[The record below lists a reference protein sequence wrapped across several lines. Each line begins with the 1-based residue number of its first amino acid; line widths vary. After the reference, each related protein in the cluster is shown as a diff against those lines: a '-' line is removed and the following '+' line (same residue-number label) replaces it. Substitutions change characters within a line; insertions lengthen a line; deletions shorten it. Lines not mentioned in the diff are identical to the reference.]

1 MNSETRQKARLWLG
15 LVFILGAAIG
25 GVFGYSFAHRSYAAT
40 QVPAAT
46 LSEPERRAKRVAD
59 MTKEVGLTPEQSTQI
74 DQIIHQAHDEMKTI
88 HEKSDADL
96 AANLDL
102 VRQRA
107 REQMRS
113 LLTPDQRPKFEAM
126 IQRWNQ
132 ERKNQQGVGK

>member
-40 QVPAAT
+40 QAPAAT
-46 LSEPERRAKRVAD
+46 LSEPERRAKRVAE

-74 DQIIHQAHDEMKTI
+74 DQIIHQAHEEMKTI
-88 HEKSDADL
+88 HEKSDADV
-96 AANLDL
+96 DV

-113 LLTPDQRPKFEAM
+113 LLTPEQRPKFEAM
-126 IQRWNQ
+126 IQRKDQ
-132 ERKNQQGVGK
+132 ERKKQQGAGQ

>member
-40 QVPAAT
+40 QAPAT
-46 LSEPERRAKRVAD
+46 LSEPERRAKRVAE

-88 HEKSDADL
+88 HEKCDAD
-96 AANLDL
+96 ADVA
-102 VRQRA
+102 RQRA

-126 IQRWNQ
+126 IQRMDQ
-132 ERKNQQGVGK
+132 ERKKQQGVGK

>member
-40 QVPAAT
+40 QTPAAT
-46 LSEPERRAKRVAD
+46 LSEPERRAKRVAE

-126 IQRWNQ
+126 ILRWNQ
-132 ERKNQQGVGK
+132 ERKKQQGVGK

>member
-40 QVPAAT
+40 QAPAT
-46 LSEPERRAKRVAD
+46 LSEPERRAKRVAE

-88 HEKSDADL
+88 HEKSDADV
-96 AANLDL
+96 DV

-113 LLTPDQRPKFEAM
+113 LLTPEQRPKFEAM
-126 IQRWNQ
+126 IQRKDQ
-132 ERKNQQGVGK
+132 ERKKQQGAGQ

>member
-40 QVPAAT
+40 QAPAT
-46 LSEPERRAKRVAD
+46 LSEPERRAKRVAE
-59 MTKEVGLTPEQSTQI
+59 MTKEVGLTPEQIAQI

-88 HEKSDADL
+88 HEKSDADVD
-96 AANLDL
+96 A

-126 IQRWNQ
+126 VQRWNQ
-132 ERKNQQGVGK
+132 EKKKQQGVGK